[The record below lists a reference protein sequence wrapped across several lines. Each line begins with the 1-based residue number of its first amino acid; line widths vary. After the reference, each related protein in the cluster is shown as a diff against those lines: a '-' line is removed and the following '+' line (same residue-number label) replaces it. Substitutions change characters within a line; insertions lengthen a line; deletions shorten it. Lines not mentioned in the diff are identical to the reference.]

1 MESIERRATC
11 LTRYP
16 ETRWGGLPQHRRRKL
31 SEDHNQESHIHNW
44 RAHHTD
50 ALNVPLT
57 YLQLQLAQA
66 ARNGQSWPG
75 AD

>member
-1 MESIERRATC
+1 M
-11 LTRYP
+11 
-16 ETRWGGLPQHRRRKL
+16 
-31 SEDHNQESHIHNW
+31 
-44 RAHHTD
+44 D